1 MIRLV
6 LIDDHSLVL
15 QGLENYFL
23 KEDDFK
29 IVGSY
34 TEVADLLL
42 CLKHEKVDVLV
53 MDFMLKGVTA
63 FDVISQINR
72 FLNTVPKI
80 VLLSGFYDTLLH
92 KRAMDFGIQAFLP
105 KESSYL
111 DVKSA
116 IYAVYKGNHVIP
128 DGLLEKQENNTANQG
143 INLVYPDKSPFP
155 AILRRLALSDFQTA
169 LDKTIGQLKQN
180 ISQPQK
186 SAKHQIKQHGIFVE
200 SIDQVQRL

>member
-72 FLNTVPKI
+72 FLKI

-128 DGLLEKQENNTANQG
+128 DDLLEKQENNLLTDMELSVLELIVKEYSNEKIANSLFVSRRTVDTHVSNICSKLG
-143 INLVYPDKSPFP
+143 VTSRVGAVREAIRLNLVS
-155 AILRRLALSDFQTA
+155 L
-169 LDKTIGQLKQN
+169 
-180 ISQPQK
+180 
-186 SAKHQIKQHGIFVE
+186 
-200 SIDQVQRL
+200 

>member
-23 KEDDFK
+23 KEDDFE

-80 VLLSGFYDTLLH
+80 VLLSGFL
-92 KRAMDFGIQAFLP
+92 
-105 KESSYL
+105 
-111 DVKSA
+111 
-116 IYAVYKGNHVIP
+116 
-128 DGLLEKQENNTANQG
+128 
-143 INLVYPDKSPFP
+143 
-155 AILRRLALSDFQTA
+155 
-169 LDKTIGQLKQN
+169 
-180 ISQPQK
+180 
-186 SAKHQIKQHGIFVE
+186 
-200 SIDQVQRL
+200 

>member
-42 CLKHEKVDVLV
+42 CLKNEKVDVLV
-53 MDFMLKGVTA
+53 MDFMLKGGTA
-63 FDVISQINR
+63 FDVISQISR

-80 VLLSGFYDTLLH
+80 VLH

-128 DGLLEKQENNTANQG
+128 DGLLEKQENNLLTDTELSVLELIVKEYSNEKIANSLFVSRRTVDTHVSNICSKLG
-143 INLVYPDKSPFP
+143 VTSRVGAVREAIRLNLVS
-155 AILRRLALSDFQTA
+155 L
-169 LDKTIGQLKQN
+169 
-180 ISQPQK
+180 
-186 SAKHQIKQHGIFVE
+186 
-200 SIDQVQRL
+200 

>member
-29 IVGSY
+29 IIGSY

-128 DGLLEKQENNTANQG
+128 DGLLEKQENNLLTDTELSVLELIVKEYSNEKIANSLFVSRRTVDTHVSNICSKLG
-143 INLVYPDKSPFP
+143 VTSRVGAVREAIRLNLVS
-155 AILRRLALSDFQTA
+155 L
-169 LDKTIGQLKQN
+169 
-180 ISQPQK
+180 
-186 SAKHQIKQHGIFVE
+186 
-200 SIDQVQRL
+200 

>member
-42 CLKHEKVDVLV
+42 CLKNEKVDVLV

-128 DGLLEKQENNTANQG
+128 DGLLEKQENNLLTDTELSVFVSRRTVDTHVSNICSKLGVTSRVGAVREA
-143 INLVYPDKSPFP
+143 IRLNLVS
-155 AILRRLALSDFQTA
+155 L
-169 LDKTIGQLKQN
+169 
-180 ISQPQK
+180 
-186 SAKHQIKQHGIFVE
+186 
-200 SIDQVQRL
+200 